1 MSFVSPLAS
10 LTVGGT
16 GDVLRNWDAI
26 KKESKHQKSQ
36 TEVLQSV
43 AKTLPALMRA
53 QKLRHKAASAAP
65 FTGEECAQDIR
76 TSLSK
81 LESAQTKEEKSS
93 LLGELLFAAA
103 GLADSLGV
111 ESEEALVR
119 SCESFLAEFAE
130 REAEKNR

>member
-1 MSFVSPLAS
+1 
-10 LTVGGT
+10 
-16 GDVLRNWDAI
+16 
-26 KKESKHQKSQ
+26 
-36 TEVLQSV
+36 
-43 AKTLPALMRA
+43 MRA